1 MTGTG
6 SLRPHLL
13 PSPHSDSHRSN
24 PMVCPLARSIF
35 ITGLQNAHAMERQ
48 SQQLLERQCERLGG
62 YPQLCG
68 RVGQHLEET
77 GRQLRRLEDCLGSL
91 KQDRSRL
98 KDAGMALLGNLL
110 AGSHALAGDEIIKS
124 GFADYAFEHYEIA
137 AYKSLL
143 VLAEQL
149 GLPEAQRSLGQSLDE
164 EEKMAAWLL
173 DHLQDLTLEYVRREE
188 LEASRA

>member
-1 MTGTG
+1 M
-6 SLRPHLL
+6 
-13 PSPHSDSHRSN
+13 N
-24 PMVCPLARSIF
+24 
-35 ITGLQNAHAMERQ
+35 
-48 SQQLLERQCERLGG
+48 
-62 YPQLCG
+62 
-68 RVGQHLEET
+68 
-77 GRQLRRLEDCLGSL
+77 
-91 KQDRSRL
+91 QDRSRL

-149 GLPEAQRSLGQSLDE
+149 GLGGAQSSLQQSLDE

-173 DHLQDLTLEYVRREE
+173 ENLQELTLEYLRREE
-188 LEASRA
+188 VEMAR

>member
-1 MTGTG
+1 MVSPRARMT
-6 SLRPHLL
+6 
-13 PSPHSDSHRSN
+13 
-24 PMVCPLARSIF
+24 F

-48 SQQLLERQCERLGG
+48 SQQLLERQCERLTG
-62 YPQLCG
+62 YPQICA
-68 RVGQHLEET
+68 RIGQHLEET
-77 GRQLRRLEDCLGSL
+77 GRQLRRLEQCLTAL
-91 KQDRSRL
+91 NQDRSRL
-98 KDAGMALLGNLL
+98 KDAGMALIGNLL

-149 GLPEAQRSLGQSLDE
+149 GLAEAQHSLRQSLDE

-173 DHLQDLTLEYVRREE
+173 DHLQDLTLEFLRREE
-188 LEASRA
+188 MATAR